1 MKNNTKKKLSNA
13 EFRKYYNTFYKALF
27 LFANKYL
34 DNLELSKDVVQE
46 TFYKL
51 LDQNKEFGKNDS
63 IKAYL
68 YTSVKNKCLDHLKS
82 SEYQLKHKL
91 TEENI
96 KILESESYF
105 EKELL
110 LEEISRT
117 VDTALNTLP
126 EKCKQII
133 KLSMKGYRNIQISEE
148 LSISINTVKTQKRI
162 AYQKLRPILEGAFL
176 IVTSISFYILG

>member
-1 MKNNTKKKLSNA
+1 LKKTLTKS
-13 EFRKYYNTFYKALF
+13 EFRKYYNTFYSSLF

-34 DNLELSKDVVQE
+34 DDLELSKDVVQE
-46 TFYKL
+46 VFFKL
-51 LDQNKEFGKNDS
+51 LDNNKTFDKNDS

-68 YTSVKNKCLDHLKS
+68 YTSVKNKCLDQLKS
-82 SEYQLKHKL
+82 SEYRLKHKL
-91 TEENI
+91 TEENF
-96 KILESESYF
+96 KILASESTF

-110 LEEISRT
+110 LEEVSRT
-117 VDTALNTLP
+117 VDIALNTLP

-162 AYQKLRPILEGAFL
+162 AYQKLRPILEGTFL
-176 IVTSISFYILG
+176 SITLAIFYFFN